1 MDWLQVVVLA
11 ITQGLTEFLPI
22 SSSAH
27 LIMVPVLFNWQD
39 QGLAFD
45 VAVHIGTLIAI
56 VIYFRKELAKIS
68 IDGAKSV
75 VARKRVGD
83 SQLAWAILLA
93 TAPVGIIGLLLN
105 DVVEMYLRSSL
116 VIASTTI
123 LFGVLLWT
131 ADLNDEEH
139 TRDEYSLSLKEG
151 LLIGCMQAFA
161 LIPGTSRS
169 GVTMTAGL
177 MVGLSR
183 VAAARFSFLL
193 SVPIIFLA
201 GAYKMYGIF
210 IGDISVNLMY
220 LGVGILLS
228 SISAYICIHYFIK
241 FISQIG
247 MLYFVIYR
255 LVLGSILMAIY
266 L

>member
-1 MDWLQVVVLA
+1 MDWLQVIILA
-11 ITQGLTEFLPI
+11 IIQGLTEFLPI

-27 LIMVPVLFNWQD
+27 LILVPVIFDWQD

-56 VIYFRKELAKIS
+56 IIYFRKELLKIT
-68 IDGAKSV
+68 IDGAKSA
-75 VARKRVGD
+75 VAGKRVGD
-83 SQLAWAILLA
+83 SQLAWAIMLA

-105 DVVEMYLRSSL
+105 DIVELYLRSSL

-131 ADLNDEEH
+131 ADINDEDH
-139 TRDEYSLSLKEG
+139 TRDEYSLSIKEG
-151 LLIGCMQAFA
+151 LLIGLMQAFA

-177 MVGLSR
+177 MVGLTRLAS
-183 VAAARFSFLL
+183 ARFSFLL
-193 SVPIIFLA
+193 SVLIIMLA
-201 GAYKMYGIF
+201 GGYKAYGIF
-210 IGDISVNLMY
+210 TGDIVVNY
-220 LGVGILLS
+220 
-228 SISAYICIHYFIK
+228 
-241 FISQIG
+241 
-247 MLYFVIYR
+247 
-255 LVLGSILMAIY
+255 MAT